1 MYLCLIK
8 SSVEILIKIQIKLK
22 NFQNKRT
29 QIDVNSI
36 SQKFSELLIKI
47 IKIKANLENVAF
59 MKHD

>member
-29 QIDVNSI
+29 QIDLNSI